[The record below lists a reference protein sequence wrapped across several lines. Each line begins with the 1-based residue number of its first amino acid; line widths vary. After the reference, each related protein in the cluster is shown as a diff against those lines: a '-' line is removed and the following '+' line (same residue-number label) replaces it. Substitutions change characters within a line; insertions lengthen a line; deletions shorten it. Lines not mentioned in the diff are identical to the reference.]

1 MATEA
6 NKLEILNSALR
17 MVGSFHIDADDES
30 SSTYEISTRAYS
42 QAVTELFG
50 DNIFN
55 FNTKRVTLSGTESSE
70 FTNFKYEY
78 TLPLDFNL
86 FLYVESAEDILV
98 SNFRFANEK
107 LYSEETTLKITY
119 TYVPDLE
126 TSAAGLPAFITRLL
140 TLHMAQNMSIELS
153 GSENR
158 HEILHKQYVLALRRA
173 RMLEGRQGPAQTYI
187 NDGNSQFISA
197 HQGYGSV

>member
-1 MATEA
+1 
-6 NKLEILNSALR
+6 
-17 MVGSFHIDADDES
+17 MVGSFHIDSTDET
-30 SSTYEISTRAYS
+30 SSTYEISDRAYA

-55 FNTKRVTLSGTESSE
+55 YNTKRATLTGVESTE

-78 TLPLDFNL
+78 TLPSDFNL
-86 FLYVESAEDILV
+86 FLYIESAEDILV
-98 SNFRFANEK
+98 SNFRFANGK
-107 LYSEETTLKITY
+107 LYSDETSLKVTY
-119 TYVPDLE
+119 TYVPDLG

-158 HEILHKQYVLALRRA
+158 HEILHKQYILALRRA

-187 NDGNSQFISA
+187 NDSNSQFISA
-197 HQGYGSV
+197 HQRYGSV